1 MKKIIY
7 YFRRR
12 MSNMNPESFVNFI
25 LAKEKTPSPSTRLMK
40 EVCFSFLSMFD
51 LWLGNQA
58 SLALQ
63 GQIDKIIV
71 IKRDVYFIF
80 DWLKLEYDN

>member
-1 MKKIIY
+1 
-7 YFRRR
+7 

-51 LWLGNQA
+51 LYL
-58 SLALQ
+58 
-63 GQIDKIIV
+63 V
-71 IKRDVYFIF
+71 R
-80 DWLKLEYDN
+80 